1 MSEPKEAPASA
12 SQSPEAPRPRVL
24 YVDDQVG
31 NLVVLK
37 SSVKKYIDV
46 VTAASGAEGLAIL
59 EKEEFPIVISDQKMH
74 EMSGTQFL
82 AEVRK
87 LYPDTA
93 RMLLTAYT
101 NFDDAVAAINEG
113 QVVRFI
119 HKPWERDDLV
129 SALLTSA
136 ELYYKR
142 KENRVLTE
150 QLLHR
155 ERLAA
160 IGQVT
165 SGLVHELGNIA
176 AVLSVADDIKAQWS
190 GGADLSRELTILQ
203 GGIDK
208 FMALVESLRIY
219 SKGGSQLDVVKRQ
232 TDINHLVRATIVLLG
247 LFPQVKALHALKF
260 VPYPEDIRVPI
271 DAKKIEQVILNVV
284 KNAAEE
290 CPAGAGEV
298 TIGMRMIESDLA
310 IDITDNG
317 PGIPPPAWKRIWEG
331 FYSTKGEKGTGLGL
345 AMCRKIMEAHG
356 GKISFI
362 NNAEGGCTFT
372 LRVPR

>member
-1 MSEPKEAPASA
+1 MIDPPLVTSEK
-12 SQSPEAPRPRVL
+12 PEKGRPRVL
-24 YVDDQVG
+24 YVDDQAG

-37 SSVKKYIDV
+37 SSVKKYVDI
-46 VTAASGAEGLAIL
+46 VTASSGAEGLAIL
-59 EKEEFPIVISDQKMH
+59 AKEEFAVVISDQKMH
-74 EMSGTQFL
+74 EMTGTQFL

-87 LYPDTA
+87 RHPDTA

-101 NFDDAVAAINEG
+101 SFDDAVAAINEG
-113 QVVRFI
+113 QVARFI
-119 HKPWERDDLV
+119 QKPWDRDDLV
-129 SALLTSA
+129 SALLNAA
-136 ELYYKR
+136 ELYDKR
-142 KENRVLTE
+142 RENRALTE
-150 QLLHR
+150 QLIHR

-176 AVLSVADDIKAQWS
+176 AILSVADDLQAQWS
-190 GGADLSRELTILQ
+190 AGDDLTRELTILQ

-219 SKGGSQLDVVKRQ
+219 SKGGNQLEVVKRQ
-232 TDINHLVRATIVLLG
+232 TDLNHLIKATMVLLG
-247 LFPQVKALHALKF
+247 LFPQVKSLRALTF
-260 VPYPEDIRVPI
+260 VPYVEDIRVPV

-284 KNAAEE
+284 KNASEE
-290 CPAGAGEV
+290 CVSGEGEV
-298 TIGMRMIESDLA
+298 SIAVRMIDRDVA
-310 IDITDNG
+310 IDIKDNG

-356 GKISFI
+356 GGISFV
-362 NNAEGGCTFT
+362 NNPEGGCTFT
-372 LRVPR
+372 LRLPR